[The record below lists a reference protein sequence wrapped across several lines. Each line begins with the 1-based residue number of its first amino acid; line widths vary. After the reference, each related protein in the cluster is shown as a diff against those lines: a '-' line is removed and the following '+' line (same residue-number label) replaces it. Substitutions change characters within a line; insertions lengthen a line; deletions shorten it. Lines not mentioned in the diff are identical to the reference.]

1 MRGST
6 DDTTQAGIPPENTGG
21 FRLFTARQLVL
32 LVVLTLAA
40 IALRLFRL
48 GEWSFWVDEAHTFRD
63 VTASETEF
71 WRSNVSNYPLGYLM
85 LRWLLD
91 AGVLRTTGEG
101 WLRLPFA
108 FFGALAIPALAVFGR
123 SVVGRRAALLA
134 AGMLA
139 ISPWHLYWSQNARG
153 YALTMFFALLAA
165 FTAHRAARHRSILLA
180 LVAVIGVAIA
190 GSAHPSGVLL
200 IVSMVAF
207 FGSEVASD
215 PGLRRRVTR
224 LPVMLA
230 LGICAAGLAVWV
242 GPTVLHAAREKP
254 DFSAVHLA
262 QTFGWF
268 LGPPFVVAAVG
279 GSLAMMLRASRR
291 EAAFLITWLLV
302 PLLALAVVGS
312 SFLKVTAQYGLVV
325 LPAVY
330 LLASRLIVELA
341 DEIRER
347 STRARLLRWTLP
359 FVLMSSLAS
368 EAFLY
373 FAKRHGER
381 PLWREAA
388 QFVMADAPGP
398 VEIWSTNEPS
408 IRFYLDRLSFWGESR
423 EDVRIAGIA
432 PWLFRDAGGGA
443 AWLDE
448 ARRAAEESGRGLYF
462 VLTEPEL
469 EEWDR
474 DGAFDRALR
483 SQAHQIARYPCW
495 VGPKDMTVVVYRVP
509 PRTGRGRRG

>member
-1 MRGST
+1 MRGPIAEASVT
-6 DDTTQAGIPPENTGG
+6 DASEPSAPDG
-21 FRLFTARQLVL
+21 FRPFTGRHLVL

-40 IALRLFRL
+40 VALRMFRL
-48 GEWSFWVDEAHTFRD
+48 GDWSFWVDEAHTFRD

-71 WRSNVSNYPLGYLM
+71 WRSNVSNYPLGYLL

-91 AGVLRTTGEG
+91 AGMLRTTGEG

-108 FFGALAIPALAVFGR
+108 FFGALAIPALAVFAR

-165 FTAHRAARHRSILLA
+165 FTAHRAARHHSILLA
-180 LVAVIGVAIA
+180 VLALVGVGIA
-190 GSAHPSGVLL
+190 GSAHPSGVLMAVAL
-200 IVSMVAF
+200 AAF
-207 FGSEVASD
+207 FGAEIVFE
-215 PGLRRRVTR
+215 PGLRRRMTR
-224 LPVMLA
+224 IPVLAA
-230 LGICAAGLAVWV
+230 LGVGVVGLVLWV
-242 GPTVLHAAREKP
+242 GPAVLHAAREKP
-254 DFSAVHLA
+254 DFSAIHLA

-279 GSLAMMLRASRR
+279 GSLAMLLRATRR
-291 EAAFLITWLLV
+291 EAAFLISWMFV
-302 PLLALAVVGS
+302 PLIALAVVGS
-312 SFLKVTAQYGLVV
+312 TFLKVTAQYGLVV

-347 STRARLLRWTLP
+347 STRARLLRWSLP

-388 QFVMADAPGP
+388 QHVMSDAVGP
-398 VEIWSTNEPS
+398 IEIWSTNEPS
-408 IRFYLDRLSFWGESR
+408 LRFYLDRLSFWGESR
-423 EDVRIAGIA
+423 DEVRIAGIA

-443 AWLDE
+443 AWFEQIQRE
-448 ARRAAEESGRGLYF
+448 AAESGRRIYF

-483 SQAHQIARYPCW
+483 SGAHQIARYPCW

-509 PRTGRGRRG
+509 ARD

>member
-1 MRGST
+1 MRGPITEASAS
-6 DDTTQAGIPPENTGG
+6 DGFGPGADGGIRPFNGRHLG
-21 FRLFTARQLVL
+21 LLVL
-32 LVVLTLAA
+32 LTLVAVG
-40 IALRLFRL
+40 LRLFRL
-48 GEWSFWVDEAHTFRD
+48 GDWSFWVDEAHTFRD
-63 VTASETEF
+63 VTASDEEF
-71 WRSNVSNYPLGYLM
+71 WRSNVSNYPLGYLL

-91 AGVLRTTGEG
+91 AGILRMTGEG

-108 FFGALAIPALAVFGR
+108 FFGALAIPALAVFAR

-153 YALTMFFALLAA
+153 YALTMFLALLAA
-165 FTAHRAARHRSILLA
+165 FTAHRAARHRSVLLA
-180 LVAVIGVAIA
+180 LVAIAGVGVAGA
-190 GSAHPSGVLL
+190 AHPSGVLMAAAL
-200 IVSMVAF
+200 AAF
-207 FGSEVASD
+207 FAGEVARD
-215 PGLRRRVTR
+215 PALRRRATR
-224 LPVMLA
+224 LPA
-230 LGICAAGLAVWV
+230 LIAVGLGVAGAAVWV

-254 DFSAVHLA
+254 DFSAIHLA

-268 LGPPFVVAAVG
+268 LGPPFVVAALG
-279 GSLAMMLRASRR
+279 GSLAMMLRAPRR
-291 EAAFLITWLLV
+291 EASFLIAWLLV

-312 SFLKVTAQYGLVV
+312 TSFKVTAQYGLVV

-347 STRARLLRWTLP
+347 STRARLLRWSLP

-388 QFVMADAPGP
+388 QYVVAQAKGP
-398 VEIWSTNEPS
+398 IEIWSTNEPS

-423 EDVRIAGIA
+423 AEIHIDGIA
-432 PWLFRDAGGGA
+432 PWLFRDAGGGG
-443 AWLDE
+443 AWFE
-448 ARRAAEESGRGLYF
+448 QAREEAEEAGRELYF

-483 SQAHQIARYPCW
+483 RGAHQIARYPCW

-509 PRTGRGRRG
+509 ARD

>member
-1 MRGST
+1 MRGPIA
-6 DDTTQAGIPPENTGG
+6 DTTESDSLPPEEGGG
-21 FRLFTARQLVL
+21 FRPFTGRQLAL
-32 LVVLTLAA
+32 LVGLTLAA
-40 IALRLFRL
+40 VALRLLQL

-71 WRSNVSNYPLGYLM
+71 WRSNVSNYPLGYLL
-85 LRWLLD
+85 LRWLLEL
-91 AGVLRTTGEG
+91 GLLRATGEG

-108 FFGALAIPALAVFGR
+108 FFGALAIPALAVFAR
-123 SVVGRRAALLA
+123 SVVGRRAALLG

-165 FTAHRAARHRSILLA
+165 FTAHRAARHRSVLLA
-180 LVAVIGVAIA
+180 LAAIVGVALA
-190 GSAHPSGVLL
+190 GSAHPSGILM
-200 IVSMVAF
+200 SVALATF
-207 FGSEVASD
+207 FATEVASD
-215 PGLRRRVTR
+215 PVLRRRVTR
-224 LPVMLA
+224 WPVLVALGVCTVGLA
-230 LGICAAGLAVWV
+230 LWV

-268 LGPPFVVAAVG
+268 LGPPFVVAAIG

-291 EAAFLITWLLV
+291 EAAFLISWLIV
-302 PLLALAVVGS
+302 PLLTLAVVGS
-312 SFLKVTAQYGLVV
+312 TFLKVTAQYGLVV

-330 LLASRLIVELA
+330 LLSSRLIVELA

-347 STRARLLRWTLP
+347 STRARLLRWSLP

-381 PLWREAA
+381 PMWREAA
-388 QFVMADAPGP
+388 QYVMANSTGP

-423 EDVRIAGIA
+423 EQVHIAGIA

-443 AWLDE
+443 AWFE
-448 ARRAAEESGRGLYF
+448 QTRVAAAESGRSIYF

-483 SQAHQIARYPCW
+483 RNAHQIARYPCW

-509 PRTGRGRRG
+509 ARD